1 MWATIFKE
9 LGKFLL
15 RAYGG
20 EIYNIVKTVKATQ
33 KIRKYKRYA
42 KLLKLTK
49 NSHYKLF
56 KSTLTKKYINII
68 IKRVGIRT
76 LKTMPLGRD
85 IYEIASM
92 GYSFFF
98 RKLLYTNL
106 VPVEIRKIIYYLK
119 LLRGLKEKIRT
130 KKSKAGAIKILNSY
144 NGDLQAITEQF
155 YSKNGSENLQT
166 LTKLR
171 PRDPQERALINAILS
186 AWISF
191 MVNSPER
198 HCFDKAP
205 QTINIKKKTC
215 LITIQGELFDK
226 PLKTYIYKFNT
237 TNQASK
243 YYNNAINT
251 DNYGRKVFYKIR
263 PKLLKPRVRRA
274 LYDLYHSGGQ

>member
-1 MWATIFKE
+1 MWNTIFKE
-9 LGKFLL
+9 LGKYLL

-20 EIYNIVKTVKATQ
+20 EVYNIVKTIKTT
-33 KIRKYKRYA
+33 KKLRKYKRYS
-42 KLLKLTK
+42 KWLKATE
-49 NSHYKLF
+49 NEHYKLF
-56 KSTLTKKYINII
+56 KSRLTKKYINII

-76 LKTMPLGRD
+76 LKTLPLGRD
-85 IYEIASM
+85 IYEIASK
-92 GYSFFF
+92 GYVFYF

-130 KKSKAGAIKILNSY
+130 KKSKKKTLKILNGY

-155 YSKNGSENLQT
+155 YSKNGSKNLRT
-166 LTKLR
+166 LTRTK
-171 PRDPQERALINAILS
+171 PNDPQERALINVILS

-191 MVNSPER
+191 WVKSPER

-205 QTINIKKKTC
+205 QTINIKKKIC

-251 DNYGRKVFYKIR
+251 DNYGRKVFYQIR
-263 PKLLKPRVRRA
+263 PKLLKPHVRRA
-274 LYDLYHSGGQ
+274 LYDLYHSGG